1 MENGVSIQ
9 LSWWESILDL
19 LQLNMFSLA
28 GFVIIGILIFWLIKK
43 GSLVASKR
51 RLVLASAGLY
61 YYLLVTLTNVF
72 GIPSLGSLSR
82 LYQMGESFFNPTLEF
97 IPFADGLSFSFLLNI
112 LAFIPIG
119 FLVPLISPTF
129 KNVKKTVLFG
139 VLISVIIEVSQLFTL
154 YRATDINDLFTNI
167 LGTLIGYYC
176 FTFFN
181 NLFLKGKGTLEP
193 GTKDQTKYLPP
204 SILVVSFLMV
214 FLMN

>member
-28 GFVIIGILIFWLIKK
+28 GFVIIVIIIFWFTKK
-43 GSLVASKR
+43 RSVVVSKR
-51 RLVLASAGLY
+51 RLVVASAGLY

-82 LYQMGESFFNPTLEF
+82 LHQLGESFFNPTLEF
-97 IPFADGLSFSFLLNI
+97 IPFADGFSFSFLLNI

-154 YRATDINDLFTNI
+154 YRATDINDLFTNF

-181 NLFLKGKGTLEP
+181 NLFLKEKETLEP
-193 GTKDQTKYLPP
+193 GTEDQTKYLPP
-204 SILVVSFLMV
+204 LILIVSFLIV